1 MVGAKLSKNITL
13 YYCKL
18 KMLKMNRQ
26 RIQQVS
32 RINNYFFRRLQ
43 FYNFLIYCHEG
54 KF

>member
-32 RINNYFFRRLQ
+32 RINIYFFVD
-43 FYNFLIYCHEG
+43 FNFTI
-54 KF
+54 F